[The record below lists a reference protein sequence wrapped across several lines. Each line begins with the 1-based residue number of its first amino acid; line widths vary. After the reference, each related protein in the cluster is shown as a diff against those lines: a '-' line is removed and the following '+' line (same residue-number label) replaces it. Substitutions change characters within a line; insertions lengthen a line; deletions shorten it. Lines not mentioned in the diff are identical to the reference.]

1 MKVINLTKTK
11 SSDLNNL
18 VFGEYLEIIDLPKN
32 LKRELNK
39 TLKKVSICASSNI
52 EMLEEI
58 VIKACTELSII
69 ASLVS
74 VFNNEDLKDE
84 LSIQDAFKTWQDDS
98 DSDDPLSLSDKNV
111 KSKGFGV
118 LIDAPNFMMYQLQ
131 SDMSFLTNHLFIKN
145 KKKIVPAISY

>member
-39 TLKKVSICASSNI
+39 TFKKVSICASSNVEI
-52 EMLEEI
+52 LEEI

-84 LSIQDAFKTWQDDS
+84 LTIQDAMQTWQDDS

-118 LIDAPNFMMYQLQ
+118 LIDAPNFMMPQLQ